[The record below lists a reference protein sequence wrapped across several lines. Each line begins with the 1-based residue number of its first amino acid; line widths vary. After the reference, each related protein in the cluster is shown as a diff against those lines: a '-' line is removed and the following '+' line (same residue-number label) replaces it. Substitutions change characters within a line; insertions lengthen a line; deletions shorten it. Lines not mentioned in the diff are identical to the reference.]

1 MAAHPVIYAPMI
13 HADGVTVTEQQ
24 LTQAELATIGQL
36 NQTAG
41 ILNGAI
47 GLREYGDQGERSPYC
62 GCCYAYL
69 SQGHLD
75 GQRHTD
81 RGPNPMQYTSAGWNL
96 IVNARQAHNTAAL
109 LAPAAAA
116 AGGKGYGPIG
126 GKPGGGG
133 AGPYGLGK
141 GKGKGKSKG
150 LPPLLNAQ
158 QLLQQVSAAVANA
171 INILQNE

>member
-24 LTQAELATIGQL
+24 LTQAELATIGQM

-116 AGGKGYGPIG
+116 ATGRGTDPSVASRVV
-126 GKPGGGG
+126 
-133 AGPYGLGK
+133 AGPDPTGWGR
-141 GKGKGKSKG
+141 GRGRGRARGCRRS
-150 LPPLLNAQ
+150 
-158 QLLQQVSAAVANA
+158 
-171 INILQNE
+171 